1 MDLHPVSSP
10 FHTMIPTKSIKE
22 FVDEEG
28 LDYIDVLKIDVEG
41 AEQEIF
47 ESVSFASIAPMIHI
61 IIGEYHNYDPIP
73 ILQTLGFRVYVD
85 HHHSKF
91 TARRI

>member
-1 MDLHPVSSP
+1 MKKDRYNKHSVLLKNEDDLY
-10 FHTMIPTKSIKE
+10 E
-22 FVDEEG
+22 ELDEEG